1 MQLNRRVLGGLVA
14 SWVFHHVA
22 AQTIVVDGEQTAAN
36 SDNVDEASE
45 VVAGDYLP
53 EEKVQLTDSILSNLT
68 DLQLT
73 NVSVLYF
80 DDTTQNQKRGL
91 QAGLPKC
98 KTFPGDLLWP
108 GTIIWNVLDLVTG
121 GAIIKTVPIGAAC
134 YDEFGAVDDARCV
147 QIIDQWTN
155 SSLHEADPTSVMSP
169 LYQGMT
175 CMPSENPTGD
185 CTLGGFPSY
194 VIDARNVAH
203 IQLAINFARTL
214 NLRLV
219 VKNTGHDFN
228 GRSVGA
234 GALSIWTHRFKSIQY
249 FRSFKAGSW
258 SGPALKVGAGVVGF
272 ELYEAAEKYGVTAV
286 GGEGMSV
293 GYAGGYL
300 AGGGHSP
307 MNNVHGMA
315 ADQVLSIDVVTPDG
329 RFITA
334 SDKENTDLFW
344 ALRGGGGSTFGV
356 VTSYTVKAHPKTKVA
371 VMSFS
376 FATSNTIS
384 HETFWLAVRAFW
396 EQIPTYNEKGNYE
409 YWNIWHVTEET
420 LAFSM
425 VPWFAPGY
433 TLAELEALAA
443 PLFQKWKD
451 LGIVPQVTKSEHSSY
466 YPAWKSGFPRELV
479 GGVVSKTAGRL
490 FPKEN
495 FVDAAKFNATFDA
508 LKGLSDKG
516 GQIIGFGITGGPG
529 PFPDNAVNP
538 AWRNA
543 AMFAISVIN
552 WPEGSSWSH
561 IAQES
566 KKLTNEWMKPWRDVS
581 PGSGAYA
588 SESDVTEPDFKQ
600 SFYGTAKY
608 NRLLSIKDDV
618 DPTGLFYALQA
629 VGSDRW
635 YITNQIDGVPTQ
647 NGKLCRV

>member
-1 MQLNRRVLGGLVA
+1 MQLNRRLLLGGFIAFWA
-14 SWVFHHVA
+14 SHVA
-22 AQTIVVDGEQTAAN
+22 AQTIVVDGEQTPAN

-45 VVAGDYLP
+45 VVTGNYLP
-53 EEKVQLTDSILSNLT
+53 EEKIQLTDAALANLT
-68 DLQLT
+68 DLQLS

-80 DDTTQNQKRGL
+80 DDTTATKRSL
-91 QAGLPKC
+91 SSLPKC
-98 KTFPGDLLWP
+98 KTFPGDLLFP
-108 GTIIWNVLDLVTG
+108 GTLIWNVLDLVTG
-121 GAIIKTVPIGAAC
+121 GAVIKTVPIAAPC
-134 YDEFGAVDDARCV
+134 YDDFGVYDAARCGEV
-147 QIIDQWTN
+147 VDNWSN
-155 SSLHEADPTSVMSP
+155 SSLHIADPTSVMWP
-169 LYQGMT
+169 LYQGLT
-175 CMPSENPTGD
+175 CQPSENPTGD
-185 CTLGGFPSY
+185 CKLGGFPSY

-228 GRSVGA
+228 GRSAGA

-249 FRSFKAGSW
+249 LRAYKTSSY
-258 SGPALKVGAGVVGF
+258 SGPALKVGAGVVGA

-286 GGEGMSV
+286 GGEGLSV

-307 MNNVHGMA
+307 LSPLYGLG
-315 ADQVLSIDVVTPDG
+315 ADQILSIDVITPDG

-334 SDKENTDLFW
+334 SENQNTDLFW
-344 ALRGGGGSTFGV
+344 ALSGGGGSTFGV
-356 VTSYTVKAHPKTKVA
+356 VTSYTVKVFPKLKAA

-376 FATSNTIS
+376 FSTSSTVS

-396 EQIPTYNEKGNYE
+396 KLIPTFNDAGTYE
-409 YWNIWHVTEET
+409 YWNIWHTGPET
-420 LAFSM
+420 LTFSM
-425 VPWFAPGY
+425 VPWFAPGH
-433 TLAELEALAA
+433 TLAQLKTLVG
-443 PLFQKWKD
+443 PLFDTWEE
-451 LGIVPQVTKSEHSSY
+451 LGITFSVTESEHSSY
-466 YPAWKSGFPRELV
+466 YPAWKAGFPRELV
-479 GGVVSKTAGRL
+479 GGAVSKTAGRL
-490 FPKEN
+490 FPRDN
-495 FVDAAKFNATFDA
+495 FVDPTKFDATFDA
-508 LKGLSDKG
+508 LKSLSDKG

-529 PFPDNAVNP
+529 PYPDNAVNP

-552 WPEGSSWSH
+552 WPEGSSWDF

-566 KKLTNEWMKPWRDVS
+566 KKLTNEWMKPWRDVT

-588 SESDVTEPDFKQ
+588 SESDVTEPNFKQ

-618 DPTGLFYALQA
+618 DPTGLFYALQG

-635 YITNQIDGVPTQ
+635 YVTNQVDGVPTQ
-647 NGKLCRV
+647 NGRLCRV